1 MKERCPPSEPLILLI
16 RIEAEHGREEN
27 RPMGDI
33 IAAIRR
39 RLETKITDLGQPW
52 RPGLIP
58 SEPPDFASD
67 ERRLG
72 FALPPLMK
80 PIYQEVGN
88 GGFGPGYGLIGLTN
102 GVPDE
107 TGKTGPATYELFRGS
122 STDEPNWNWPEGM
135 LPVCHWGCAIYSCVD
150 CADPN
155 FRMRIFD
162 PNVHDGDDWADS
174 FFEES
179 SSFKTW
185 ITAWASGVDLWN
197 AMYGAEGHV
206 ARILSARRAMR

>member
-1 MKERCPPSEPLILLI
+1 MKR
-16 RIEAEHGREEN
+16 
-27 RPMGDI
+27 
-33 IAAIRR
+33 
-39 RLETKITDLGQPW
+39 
-52 RPGLIP
+52 
-58 SEPPDFASD
+58 
-67 ERRLG
+67 
-72 FALPPLMK
+72 
-80 PIYQEVGN
+80 IYQEIGN
-88 GGFGPGYGLIGLTN
+88 GGFGPGYGLIGVSN
-102 GVPDE
+102 GVPDYDGM
-107 TGKTGPATYELFRGS
+107 TVPAIYELFRGS
-122 STDEPNWNWPEGM
+122 STDEPDWNWPERL
-135 LPVCHWGCAIYSCVD
+135 LPVCDWGCAIRSCVD

-179 SSFKTW
+179 PNFETW